1 MKLARLALITLLITI
16 TINSFYQ
23 PIQAQ
28 SRAPGLP
35 SYARVA
41 SARGQALPDI
51 EYLARNYNL
60 GEVFVATVKNVA
72 QKESGATY
80 ARPAIRFDARPPRQ
94 RPRGKPLITAWGVFQ
109 FNRDAWTS
117 VVPCQVRQNRRSW
130 IPQGSRGCST
140 SCGCVFPWDS
150 TAYEEIAVPI
160 WQYGNLFWQVLNAG
174 GNEIDGARS
183 IWLWHIGSSIHRRWF
198 ASAQQRGFNA
208 AWQNLNGNLHSNLVN
223 LLFIAP
229 VF

>member
-1 MKLARLALITLLITI
+1 MKLARLALITLLATI
-16 TINSFYQ
+16 TINIFLQ

-35 SYARVA
+35 SYARIA

-60 GEVFVATVKNVA
+60 GRVFVATVKNVA
-72 QKESGATY
+72 RKESGATY
-80 ARPAIRFDARPPRQ
+80 ARPAIRFDARPPSQ
-94 RPRGKPLITAWGVFQ
+94 RPRGKSLITAWGVFQ

-117 VVPCQVRQNRRSW
+117 VVPCQVRRSRRSW
-130 IPQGSRGCST
+130 IPKGSRGCSN

-150 TAYEEIAVPI
+150 TAEEEIAVPI
-160 WQYGNLFWQVLNAG
+160 WQYGKLFWQVLNAG

-183 IWLWHIGSSIHRRWF
+183 IWLWQIGSSIHRRWF

-208 AWQNLNGNLHSNLVN
+208 AWQNLNGNLRRRIDNNLTE
-223 LLFIAP
+223 AG

>member
-1 MKLARLALITLLITI
+1 MKLARLALITLLTTI
-16 TINSFYQ
+16 TISSFYQ

-28 SRAPGLP
+28 SRALGLP
-35 SYARVA
+35 SYARIP
-41 SARGQALPDI
+41 STREEALPNI

-72 QKESGATY
+72 LKESGATY

-94 RPRGKPLITAWGVFQ
+94 RPRGKSLITAWGVFQ

-130 IPQGSRGCST
+130 IPQGSRGCSN

-150 TAYEEIAVPI
+150 TAYEEIALPI
-160 WQYGNLFWQVLNAG
+160 WQYGKLFWQVLNAG
-174 GNEIDGARS
+174 GSEIDGARS
-183 IWLWHIGSSIHRRWF
+183 IWLWQIGSGIHRRWF
-198 ASAQQRGFNA
+198 ASARQRGFNA
-208 AWQNLNGNLHSNLVN
+208 AWQNLNGNLRRRIDNNL
-223 LLFIAP
+223 AEAG